1 MTEHEQG
8 TMKQRYVET
17 FEALARDGEAALPLL
32 RELYHEQ
39 VQFEDPIQSVVGIEP
54 FIDANRRLVR
64 RAKSI
69 SLNIGTVA
77 VQDGHLFAVWTMSF
91 EPRMGPVMAFE
102 GASHATFRDGRI
114 AYQRDY
120 WDLLSSAAGAVPGI
134 SMVYR
139 RLVGLIA

>member
-1 MTEHEQG
+1 MTEHDEG
-8 TMKQRYVET
+8 AMKQRYVDAL
-17 FEALARDGEAALPLL
+17 EALARDGEAALPLL

-39 VQFEDPIQSVVGIEP
+39 MQFEDPIQSVVGIEA
-54 FIDANRRLVR
+54 FMEANRRLVR
-64 RAKSI
+64 RARSI
-69 SLNIGTVA
+69 SLNFGTVA
-77 VQDGHLFAVWTMSF
+77 VQDGHLFAVWTMTF
-91 EPRMGPVMAFE
+91 EPRMGPVMVFE

-120 WDLLSSAAGAVPGI
+120 WDLLSSTAGAVPGI